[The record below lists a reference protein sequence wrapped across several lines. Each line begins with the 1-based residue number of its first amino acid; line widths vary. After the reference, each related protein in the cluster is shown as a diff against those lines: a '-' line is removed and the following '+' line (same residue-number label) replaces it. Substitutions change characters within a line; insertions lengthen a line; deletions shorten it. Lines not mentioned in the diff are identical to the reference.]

1 MDAANNKASLNRRMV
16 DVLCRKKEI
25 DKCKYLKNYFNNA
38 PVTTFLTMII
48 MNVEVT
54 LTAPGWKEADL
65 HDKLTPG
72 LNVQRSTFKTC
83 QLPDLYPWLG
93 TGSRRSSIKCPRP
106 EILMWILLLV
116 QSWVEF
122 LVVLLY

>member
-1 MDAANNKASLNRRMV
+1 
-16 DVLCRKKEI
+16 
-25 DKCKYLKNYFNNA
+25 
-38 PVTTFLTMII
+38 MII

-65 HDKLTPG
+65 HGKSASTYKLTPG

-93 TGSRRSSIKCPRP
+93 TGSRRCINQMSKARNID
-106 EILMWILLLV
+106 V
-116 QSWVEF
+116 DTTVGA
-122 LVVLLY
+122 VLGRTGSFSVLGFY